1 MRSTSASTSGCSGS
15 AVATPAADK
24 LAVTGLRK
32 TYGPVV
38 ALDSIDLSVR
48 AGEFLTLLGPSGSG
62 KTTLLWAI
70 AGLNEPD
77 RGEIRIDGV
86 DATHKPPHARDL
98 GMVFQNYALF
108 PHLTVFDNIAFP
120 LKMRRRPAAET
131 RDAVADALATVKL
144 GHVADRYPAAL
155 SGGQQQRIALA
166 RALVYRPSIVLMD
179 EPLGALDKNLREHLQ
194 LEIKALHGRLG
205 LTILYV
211 THDQEEAMILSDRIC
226 LMDHAQIEQLGTPS
240 ELYRR
245 PKTRF
250 AATFL
255 GESNLIPVQADRT
268 ARTARLACGAT
279 VRLAP
284 GAAAQAIH
292 GAASLML
299 RPDALSVSATA
310 APTNGAVNVLTATVD
325 TLLMAGAMTKV
336 FARLET
342 GDPIQA
348 NLLTGAATGL
358 TLERGQPIALTFP
371 VDAGVLLPPA
381 QP

>member
-1 MRSTSASTSGCSGS
+1 MRSTNGSTNGCSGS
-15 AVATPAADK
+15 VVATPAADK
-24 LAVTGLRK
+24 LSVTGLRK

-131 RDAVADALATVKL
+131 RNAVADALATVKL
-144 GHVADRYPAAL
+144 DHVADRYPAAL

-268 ARTARLACGAT
+268 ARTARLACGAV

-284 GAAAQAIH
+284 DAAAQAIR
-292 GAASLML
+292 GTASLML

-310 APTNGAVNVLTATVD
+310 APTDDAVNVLTATVD

-371 VDAGVLLPPA
+371 VDAGVLLPA
-381 QP
+381 AEA